1 MPDKILYVSRLKYP
15 MDNWLDLESRFR
27 ALAPALQ
34 HARLDGQWGAAGVY
48 WRVAGAGNSPTVQQ
62 FEILAT
68 LAGQLLAKVHLAANK
83 SHSPLLQIVDAK
95 HRWYG
100 LLKESSPAFRDLL
113 YGEQKN
119 DNGSSAGFIYTGSIH
134 PFAEASANLC
144 LSLHSSHPITEKK
157 SKWLWFHENYGKALI
172 VGVILALVGAAA
184 KLLFA

>member
-1 MPDKILYVSRLKYP
+1 MED
-15 MDNWLDLESRFR
+15 WLELERRFR

-34 HARLDGQWGAAGVY
+34 FARLDAQWGAAGEY
-48 WRVAGAGNSPTVQQ
+48 WRVAGAGNSTVVQQ

-68 LAGQLLAKVHLAANK
+68 LAGQNLAKALAAVNQ
-83 SHSPLLQIVDAK
+83 SGPPLLHVADAK

-100 LLKESSPAFRDLL
+100 LLKESSPAFGNCS

-119 DNGSSAGFIYTGSIH
+119 DDGSSAGFIYTGSIH
-134 PFAEASANLC
+134 PVAEASANLC
-144 LSLHSSHPITEKK
+144 LSLHASHPIKEKK

-172 VGVILALVGAAA
+172 VGGILALVGAAA